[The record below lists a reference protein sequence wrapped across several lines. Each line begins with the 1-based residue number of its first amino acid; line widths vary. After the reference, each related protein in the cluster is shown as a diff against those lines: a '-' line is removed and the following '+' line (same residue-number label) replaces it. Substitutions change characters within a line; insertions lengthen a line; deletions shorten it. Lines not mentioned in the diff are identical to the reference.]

1 MEKSRPPPVPRKR
14 EPLLPAKKPVR
25 SVLNALSAEPIA
37 DPIVAETVAETV
49 VLAVVIAVAVSQ
61 TVVLAAV
68 IAVAV
73 VATPRPVAKA
83 KVPANPWRSERS
95 TGPRL

>member
-1 MEKSRPPPVPRKR
+1 MLLLLVLPFWISYLMRMLAWTNLLQTDGMVNDVLRWLHLQQSPRNW
-14 EPLLPAKKPVR
+14 LDG
-25 SVLNALSAEPIA
+25 NG
-37 DPIVAETVAETV
+37 
-49 VLAVVIAVAVSQ
+49 Q
-61 TVVLAAV
+61 TVVLAAE